1 MSAAGDTYATLLTA
15 SGVGAIGVIRVIGPS
30 AFPAIAALFRTKH
43 GQPLTFEHLSAG
55 RLRYGNLL
63 DGDEILDDVLIAA
76 VPESAVPAF
85 DITAHGGIRVLERI
99 LAALETRGA
108 PFRATY
114 SPSATFPSP
123 NSIAAEA
130 LTALRRA
137 RTPRAVKFLAHQR
150 TALPLALT
158 AIQNQL
164 TSNPA
169 AARTALAELL
179 LRAPAARHL
188 IDGLTV
194 VLIGPPNSGKSTLF
208 NRLVGRPAAIVSPQ
222 PGTTRDWITAE
233 LDVSG
238 LPITLIDTAGLRT
251 ETDALEREA
260 IARGQSIAHSAAIRL
275 LILDASQPPSP
286 NTLADFIAD
295 RPLSAIVYNKTDLLP
310 ATDARPPLTPTTS
323 PAIPTLY
330 ISAATGHNLGTLTAL
345 ILKQSDLDPAAD
357 TPSPAFFTLRQQ
369 QIAATLLETT
379 PDQFPAAAAIALRNL
394 LYAHASENP

>member
-15 SGVGAIGVIRVIGPS
+15 SGVGAIGVIRVIGTA
-30 AFPAIAALFRTKH
+30 AFPAIAALFRTKR
-43 GQPLTFEHLSAG
+43 GQPLTIEHLSDG
-55 RLRYGNLL
+55 RLRYGNLF

-76 VPESAVPAF
+76 VPESPLSAF

-99 LAALETRGA
+99 LAALEARGA
-108 PFRATY
+108 PFHAAN
-114 SPSATFPSP
+114 SISAKFQSP
-123 NSIAAEA
+123 NSIADEA

-150 TALPLALT
+150 TALPFALT

-164 TSNPA
+164 PSNPA
-169 AARTALAELL
+169 AARSALAELL
-179 LRAPAARHL
+179 HRATAARHL

-238 LPITLIDTAGLRT
+238 LPVTLIDTAGLRL

-260 IARGQSIAHSAAIRL
+260 IARGQLIAHSASIRL
-275 LILDASQPPSP
+275 LILDAAQPPSP
-286 NTLADFIAD
+286 ATLADFTAD
-295 RPLSAIVYNKTDLLP
+295 RPLSAIVYNKTDLLSAP
-310 ATDARPPLTPTTS
+310 DSRPLQSPTTS
-323 PAIPTLY
+323 PAIPALY
-330 ISAATGHNLGTLTAL
+330 ISAATGHNLGTLNAF
-345 ILKQSDLDPAAD
+345 ILHHTGLDLGQD
-357 TPSPAFFTLRQQ
+357 TPSPAFFTMRQQ
-369 QIAATLLETT
+369 ELAANLLATT
-379 PDQFPAAAAIALRNL
+379 TDQFPAAAAMALRNL
-394 LYAHASENP
+394 LTADAPENP